1 MTSYRNVNKMD
12 IRAKKGKHYL
22 EERKQQL
29 EYNMAT
35 SRQFLSFFESRLPE
49 GYSEQNQT
57 TFKTELQNQFA
68 QSAYSHKQLIALLET
83 YHQEVMKS
91 LAEYDKKRSEKPGS
105 M

>member
-1 MTSYRNVNKMD
+1 MD
-12 IRAKKGKHYL
+12 SRVKKEKQYL

-35 SRQFLSFFESRLPE
+35 SRQFLNFFESRLPK
-49 GYSEQNQT
+49 GHSQQKQT
-57 TFKTELQNQFA
+57 TFNTELQNQFA

-91 LAEYDKKRSEKPGS
+91 LAEYDTKRSGKPGS
-105 M
+105 V